1 MSHVRGENPRY
12 NLLWWYLTMV
22 ALSHLLVE
30 GIVWTVDLLQGE
42 NLGLTLLVK
51 PDDDGVSAL
60 FPPLRHYFWRS
71 YIRIMMSPWLVVL
84 LLLRGFGYGGGVF
97 SFFLSLFSLSPS
109 AVCTLVVQRPGVDS
123 TVCIPLMY
131 SV

>member
-1 MSHVRGENPRY
+1 
-12 NLLWWYLTMV
+12 MV

-60 FPPLRHYFWRS
+60 FPPLRHCFLEKLYTSRDVSKTDGVAAAARIWLLWRG
-71 YIRIMMSPWLVVL
+71 L
-84 LLLRGFGYGGGVF
+84 
-97 SFFLSLFSLSPS
+97 FFLSFSLLSFS
-109 AVCTLVVQRPGVDS
+109 FGCVYLGCAEAGCGLYKLYLLDVFF
-123 TVCIPLMY
+123 
-131 SV
+131 

>member
-1 MSHVRGENPRY
+1 
-12 NLLWWYLTMV
+12 MV

-60 FPPLRHYFWRS
+60 FPPLRHCFWRS
-71 YIRIMMSPWLVVL
+71 YIRVVMYPRLVVL
-84 LLLRGFGYGGGVF
+84 LLL
-97 SFFLSLFSLSPS
+97 
-109 AVCTLVVQRPGVDS
+109 
-123 TVCIPLMY
+123 
-131 SV
+131 